1 MYLTIIDYG
10 NSSIF
15 IKAIGEIAETA
26 EIEDLVYEAYP
37 DYSEDCC
44 NYMVSKTLNITQE
57 L

>member
-1 MYLTIIDYG
+1 MYLTVIDYG

-26 EIEDLVYEAYP
+26 EIEDLVYKAYP

-44 NYMVSKTLNITQE
+44 NYMISKTLNITQE